1 MAFMQAN
8 GVQFTKA
15 DPTFVKDVTAKTSG
29 LVDAW
34 AKGAEAKGMKDPK
47 KVLAEFRAE
56 IAKLQ

>member
-1 MAFMQAN
+1 
-8 GVQFTKA
+8 VQFTKA
-15 DPTFVKDVTAKTSG
+15 DPAFVKDVTAKTSG